1 MRRKF
6 TAALGIL
13 LASALLYARP
23 LRVAHRYF
31 EWGINA
37 DINVAN
43 NYLTPADLLQRH
55 VAIDLKRIADT
66 MKTPSFRID
75 TNNSVEY
82 FMNLNLPNGVHAGL
96 SAGVDISGNMNIAK
110 AVFDFLG
117 NGNKLGEKVDIKND
131 MRLDAFAY
139 VDTSAGFN
147 FRKSHITVVP
157 AVFHPLLHAETT
169 TFSASLENNAS
180 GKTAI
185 AADAEV
191 KVCSFMDIGSYIGQG
206 GEPSN
211 PAEGLKTGWGFDL
224 NVAVEHKV
232 LDTLQCGAYM
242 RVPFV
247 PGRLEN
253 EILLEAKMQYDVA
266 SLSDVAGGAV
276 NSYSFMQ
283 TANRKESFLLHRPFR
298 MGAEVAWRPVGK
310 WLTVGS
316 LLGLGVSYPYR
327 TYARPYIDYNIYT
340 NLSLF
345 EILGLTLSSA
355 RFNQVFR
362 QHVGIMLNARV
373 LQIDIGVSSQSSG
386 FAHSFQLSGVGA
398 FVGIALG
405 F

>member
-1 MRRKF
+1 M
-6 TAALGIL
+6 LGIL

-31 EWGINA
+31 ELGINA
-37 DINVAN
+37 DINAAN
-43 NYLTPADLLQRH
+43 NYFTPADLLQRQLT
-55 VAIDLKRIADT
+55 IDLRQIADT
-66 MKTPSFRID
+66 MQTPSFRFD

-96 SAGVDISGNMNIAK
+96 SAGVDISGNINLSK
-110 AVFDFLG
+110 SVFEFLG
-117 NGNKLGEKVDIKND
+117 KGNKLGEKLDIKND
-131 MRLDAFAY
+131 MHFDAFAY
-139 VDTSAGFN
+139 VDASAGFN

-157 AVFHPLLHAETT
+157 AVFHPLLHAEMPKCK
-169 TFSASLENNAS
+169 ASFENSAS
-180 GKTAI
+180 GKTMV
-185 AADAEV
+185 AAEAEV
-191 KVCSFMDIGSYIGQG
+191 KLNSFTNIGSYIGQG

-211 PAEGLKTGWGFDL
+211 PAEDLKTGWGFDL
-224 NVAVEHKV
+224 HVAVEHTV

-253 EILLEAKMQYDVA
+253 EISVEAAALFDID
-266 SLSDVAGGAV
+266 SLIDATGGSV
-276 NSYSFMQ
+276 HSHSFTQ
-283 TANRKESFLLHRPFR
+283 TANRRESYPLHRPFR

-310 WLTVGS
+310 WLTLGS

-327 TYARPYIDYNIYT
+327 TYAKPYIDYSIYT

-355 RFNQVFR
+355 RFNQIFK
-362 QHVGIMLNARV
+362 QQVGIMINARV
-373 LQIDIGVSSQSSG
+373 LQIDVGVSSQSSD

-398 FVGIALG
+398 FVGISLG